1 MADFLENEDDLI
13 LDEDF
18 SMGVGGPCGLDQG
31 IPHGGDCKGC
41 CPQRMGLYQRS
52 PFSVNP
58 FFAGVAAAHHPGYWL
73 GQIPKKKKRRKK
85 KRRKLHEDFGAEQRI
100 KERQELMNSLK
111 KPCFAIYYKLFG
123 KEDCAAEHVDTE
135 ELYQHF
141 CTGFDND
148 ITPPIRSYEI
158 GKFARRLSKMIYDK
172 DDLELA
178 LAHFKKEVKLH
189 GKLLAA

>member
-1 MADFLENEDDLI
+1 MIDFLENEDDLV

-31 IPHGGDCKGC
+31 IPHGADCKGC

-58 FFAGVAAAHHPGYWL
+58 FYAGVVAAHHPGYWL
-73 GQIPKKKKRRKK
+73 GQIPKKKKRHKK
-85 KRRKLHEDFGAEQRI
+85 KRRKLHEDSQALA
-100 KERQELMNSLK
+100 ERQELMNSLK

-141 CTGFDND
+141 CKGFDND
-148 ITPPIRSYEI
+148 LTPPVRSYEI
-158 GKFARRLSKMIYDK
+158 GKFARRIVNQIYDK
-172 DDLELA
+172 DDIESA
-178 LAHFKKEVKLH
+178 LSHFKKEVKLH